1 MVHYY
6 CTDEYRE
13 NHPLFYT
20 LFEDSVVRELK
31 THDRNII
38 TKSNKEFS
46 SQRKNGNFEREME
59 SKTFLTVGIACQTS
73 RPVPIKTF
81 LQNPFL
87 MFGSI
92 ERKVNSLLIV
102 R

>member
-38 TKSNKEFS
+38 TKSTLIKNFHLKE
-46 SQRKNGNFEREME
+46 KTEILRE
-59 SKTFLTVGIACQTS
+59 KWKAKRFL
-73 RPVPIKTF
+73 
-81 LQNPFL
+81 
-87 MFGSI
+87 
-92 ERKVNSLLIV
+92 LLAL
-102 R
+102 RAKHHDLFR